1 MTDTAPALMG
11 NWNFP
16 TAVRFGVGRIS
27 ELAEAC
33 ASLGMKNPLL
43 VTDPGLA
50 ALPMVSDAI
59 AANEAAGLPTGLF
72 SDVQPNPI
80 SKNVEDGIKVF
91 RDGGHDGV
99 IAFGGG
105 SALDAAKVIAFM
117 AGQSR
122 PMWDFED
129 VGDNWTRANPDGIAP
144 IVAVPT
150 TSGTGSEVGRAGVIT
165 NEETHVKKVIFH
177 PKMMPGVVISDP
189 ELTVGLPPHITAG
202 TGIDAFIHCF
212 EAFCAPG
219 YHPMAEGIAVEGM
232 RLVKDWLPVAVEDGS
247 NLVARANMLAAAS
260 MGATAFQKG
269 LGAIHSLAHP
279 VGAVYNVHHGLANA
293 VFWPY
298 VMDFNR
304 DAISKRMRRLARYMG
319 LTKSDFDGVMKWTL
333 EFRRQMN
340 IPHTA
345 AELGVEESR
354 LDELAEMAAND
365 PTAGGNPIKVGAADM
380 KRMYQAAMEGRLG

>member
-1 MTDTAPALMG
+1 MTNDASALTG

-27 ELAEAC
+27 ELADAC
-33 ASLGMKNPLL
+33 RALSMKNPLL
-43 VTDPGLA
+43 ITDPGLA
-50 ALPMVSDAI
+50 ALPMIPA
-59 AANEAAGLPTGLF
+59 ALKANEDAGLPTGLY
-72 SDVQPNPI
+72 SDVKPNPVA
-80 SKNVEDGIKVF
+80 SNVEGGIKVF

-105 SALDAAKVIAFM
+105 SALDAAKVVAFM
-117 AGQSR
+117 AGQTR

-129 VGDNWTRANPDGIAP
+129 IGDNWTRASEDGIAP

-165 NEETHVKKVIFH
+165 NEETHIKKVIFH
-177 PKMMPGVVISDP
+177 PKMMPGIVISDP
-189 ELTVGLPPHITAG
+189 ALTAGLPPHITAA
-202 TGIDAFIHCF
+202 TGMDAFIHCF
-212 EAFCAPG
+212 EALCAPG
-219 YHPMAEGIAVEGM
+219 YHPMAEGIAIEGM
-232 RLVKDWLPVAVEDGS
+232 RLVKDWLPVAVEDGQ
-247 NLVARANMLAAAS
+247 NLTARANMLSAAS

-279 VGAVYNVHHGLANA
+279 VGAVYDTHHGLANA
-293 VFWPY
+293 VFMPY

-304 DAISKRMRRLARYMG
+304 DAISKRMKRLARYLG
-319 LTKSDFDGVMKWTL
+319 LRNSSFDGIMEWTL
-333 EFRRQMN
+333 EFRKTLG

-345 AELGVEESR
+345 RELGVEENR

-365 PTAGGNPIKVGAADM
+365 PTAGGNPIKVGPAEM
-380 KRMYQAAMEGRLG
+380 KQMYQAALEGRIG